1 MFPIGNRLT
10 TMVEVLDNG
19 KVIFLL
25 APIVREA
32 KVFGLLNLDDGAFTH
47 EFSEKRRLRRVGD
60 GASVD

>member
-1 MFPIGNRLT
+1 MDRGNGGRE
-10 TMVEVLDNG
+10 VEWLETAV
-19 KVIFLL
+19 

-32 KVFGLLNLDDGAFTH
+32 KVFGLLNVDDGAFTH